1 MMWPAMSPR
10 RVLSRRA
17 LLVVGGSSLMGLLSA
32 CSTAAP
38 SAPAPTAPPAA
49 KPTTAPAAAAAS
61 APVAAPTGAPAAML
75 TSAPSA
81 SASGG
86 TVTLP
91 IAADPTLNPWHP
103 NAFVESLFV
112 NRVLFGGLTK
122 PGKDLNPA
130 PDLAS
135 NWKASDDGMSWTF
148 TLRDNVNW
156 SDGQP
161 FTADAV
167 AYTFNEIVLKPDS
180 GATGRGNF

>member
-1 MMWPAMSPR
+1 MSR
-10 RVLSRRA
+10 NLSRRA
-17 LLVVGGSSLMGLLSA
+17 LLLIGGSSLIGLAAA
-32 CSTAAP
+32 CTSSSPASPTSPPAAP
-38 SAPAPTAPPAA
+38 TSPPAAAA
-49 KPTTAPAAAAAS
+49 KPTTAPAATSVPAAQPTSPPAAA
-61 APVAAPTGAPAAML
+61 
-75 TSAPSA
+75 
-81 SASGG
+81 ASGG

-91 IAADPTLNPWHP
+91 IGADPTLNPWHP

-112 NRVLFGGLTK
+112 NRVLFGGLAK
-122 PGKDLNPA
+122 PGKDLNPS
-130 PDLAS
+130 PDLAAS
-135 NWKASDDGMSWTF
+135 WKASDDGMSWTF